1 MRNRERL
8 AFRTGGFWHW
18 MCCWRMYL
26 SALQQS
32 PILVVVAELA
42 SPKCQASVVYLCQPD
57 HHTPS
62 SFSVSLPAWP
72 LFDSARP
79 PRPSL
84 APGAKRQLKP
94 ASRSDAILSL
104 PSVSARIRRV
114 LTISRLVLIRGG
126 AGPAPGQCKMVA
138 AGSSCPLSGLACTG
152 AQGAAILCG
161 WRASRSWR
169 GITFTGFSQRC
180 QGSHPVLQVG
190 LALSQGQVLPGAV
203 RGQVELEG
211 AAGDV
216 TRHRLP
222 ITQRPAMA
230 FEAGA
235 R

>member
-8 AFRTGGFWHW
+8 AFRTGGFWRW

-126 AGPAPGQCKMVA
+126 GQAQRRVNAKWQPQEALALFQAWRALVRKAPPSCA
-138 AGSSCPLSGLACTG
+138 AGGRRA
-152 AQGAAILCG
+152 AGAASLS
-161 WRASRSWR
+161 RASASGARVATQSCR
-169 GITFTGFSQRC
+169 
-180 QGSHPVLQVG
+180 
-190 LALSQGQVLPGAV
+190 LALRCR
-203 RGQVELEG
+203 RGRCCQ
-211 AAGDV
+211 A
-216 TRHRLP
+216 
-222 ITQRPAMA
+222 Q
-230 FEAGA
+230 
-235 R
+235 

>member
-8 AFRTGGFWHW
+8 AFRTGGFWRW

-126 AGPAPGQCKMVA
+126 GRPS
-138 AGSSCPLSGLACTG
+138 AGSMQNG
-152 AQGAAILCG
+152 
-161 WRASRSWR
+161 SRRKLLPSFRLGVHWCAR
-169 GITFTGFSQRC
+169 RR
-180 QGSHPVLQVG
+180 HPVRLAGVAQLARHHFHGLQPAV
-190 LALSQGQVLPGAV
+190 PG
-203 RGQVELEG
+203 
-211 AAGDV
+211 
-216 TRHRLP
+216 
-222 ITQRPAMA
+222 
-230 FEAGA
+230 
-235 R
+235 